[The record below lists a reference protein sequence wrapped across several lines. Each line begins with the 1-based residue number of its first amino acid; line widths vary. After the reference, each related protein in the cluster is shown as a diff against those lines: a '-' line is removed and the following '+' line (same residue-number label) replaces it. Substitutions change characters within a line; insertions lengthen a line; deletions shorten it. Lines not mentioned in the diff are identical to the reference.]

1 MVELEKVI
9 ETFHTEE
16 GSDLVA
22 EYLKRVFPKVGT
34 DKPSD
39 DWTMMATFKLM
50 ECVSENATVPEG
62 ADCHTILLEF
72 LKGLIDATKPVGE
85 AKTEAEEIPPRPF
98 PTGSPYLNPEEVNWL
113 LKYDKKV
120 KASADYFVKW
130 FRREHS
136 DSCSPLMK
144 DEMIIETVLDTL
156 YKLNRRD
163 PSIVSQLSGP
173 GPSFF
178 KQYEEG
184 TPEEIVIRFLDSSS
198 GRKESASGT
207 VSTGSKPKSGSSSY
221 SSGTYSSRK
230 SNSAHK
236 EELLKERKENI
247 KFAIM
252 GLIFFFPIG
261 IYYIYKVYQLTKE
274 IEAL

>member
-22 EYLKRVFPKVGT
+22 EYLKLVSPKVGA

-39 DWTMMATFKLM
+39 EWIQMATLKLM

-62 ADCHTILLEF
+62 ADCHTVLLGF
-72 LKGLIDATKPVGE
+72 LKGLIDATEPVGE
-85 AKTEAEEIPPRPF
+85 VKTEAEEIPPRPF

-136 DSCSPLMK
+136 DSCTLMK
-144 DEMIIETVLDTL
+144 DEMILQTVLDTL

-163 PSIVSQLSGP
+163 PSIVSQLSGA

-184 TPEEIVIRFLDSSS
+184 TPEEIVIRYLDSSS
-198 GRKESASGT
+198 GRKEASEKPKTGSSSYSGT
-207 VSTGSKPKSGSSSY
+207 YSRPKSGSS
-221 SSGTYSSRK
+221 R
-230 SNSAHK
+230 K
-236 EELLKERKENI
+236 EELLQKKKQNMTYGVI
-247 KFAIM
+247 CLFIFWPLAIY
-252 GLIFFFPIG
+252 FFYKASQIG
-261 IYYIYKVYQLTKE
+261 KE
-274 IEAL
+274 IDSL